1 MKKSLLI
8 SSIAIAT
15 ILLGGT
21 TVSADVTAGT
31 AHPGTD
37 VVTPGTDTSTPTPG
51 TDTSTPT
58 PGTDTSTPTPGT
70 DTSTPTPGTDT
81 STPTPG
87 TDTSTPTPGT
97 DTSTPTPGTDTN
109 TPNPGTTPG
118 TDTNTPNPGTTPGT
132 DTNTPNPGT
141 TPGTDTNTPNPGT
154 TPGTSSNTPTSPIM
168 TPTPEAPVNLG
179 NNKVIT
185 GITNGVATL
194 SDGSSKTLT
203 ELGTKENSDN
213 TYTVK
218 TKDNKL
224 VTLPHTGDSKN
235 TIFKIL
241 GLLSAFASIILVF
254 KSKKELK

>member
-8 SSIAIAT
+8 SSMAIAT

-31 AHPGTD
+31 TQPGTG
-37 VVTPGTDTSTPTPG
+37 VV
-51 TDTSTPT
+51 
-58 PGTDTSTPTPGT
+58 TPGT

-141 TPGTDTNTPNPGT
+141 TPGT
-154 TPGTSSNTPTSPIM
+154 SSNTPTSPIM
-168 TPTPEAPVNLG
+168 TPTPEAPVDLG

-203 ELGTKENSDN
+203 ELGAKENSDN

-241 GLLSAFASIILVF
+241 GLLSAFASMVLAF

>member
-8 SSIAIAT
+8 SSMAIAT

-31 AHPGTD
+31 TQPGTG
-37 VVTPGTDTSTPTPG
+37 VV
-51 TDTSTPT
+51 T

-141 TPGTDTNTPNPGT
+141 KPGA
-154 TPGTSSNTPTSPIM
+154 SSNTPTSPIM
-168 TPTPEAPVNLG
+168 TPTPEAPVDLG

-203 ELGTKENSDN
+203 ELGAKENSDN

-241 GLLSAFASIILVF
+241 GLLSAFASMVLAF

>member
-31 AHPGTD
+31 AHPGTG

-87 TDTSTPTPGT
+87 TDTSTL
-97 DTSTPTPGTDTN
+97 TPGTDTN
-109 TPNPGTTPG
+109 TPNPGTI
-118 TDTNTPNPGTTPGT
+118 
-132 DTNTPNPGT
+132 
-141 TPGTDTNTPNPGT
+141 
-154 TPGTSSNTPTSPIM
+154 PGTSSNTPTSPIM
-168 TPTPEAPVNLG
+168 TPTPEAPVDLG

>member
-31 AHPGTD
+31 TQPGTGVVTPGTD
-37 VVTPGTDTSTPTPG
+37 TSTPTPGTDTSTPTPG

-109 TPNPGTTPG
+109 TPNPGTI
-118 TDTNTPNPGTTPGT
+118 
-132 DTNTPNPGT
+132 
-141 TPGTDTNTPNPGT
+141 
-154 TPGTSSNTPTSPIM
+154 PGTSSNTPTSPIM
-168 TPTPEAPVNLG
+168 TPTPEAPVDLG

-203 ELGTKENSDN
+203 ELGAKENSDN

-241 GLLSAFASIILVF
+241 GLLSAFASMVLAF

>member
-31 AHPGTD
+31 AQPGTGVVTPGTD
-37 VVTPGTDTSTPTPG
+37 TSTPTPGTDTSTPTPG

-132 DTNTPNPGT
+132 
-141 TPGTDTNTPNPGT
+141 
-154 TPGTSSNTPTSPIM
+154 SSNTPTSPIM
-168 TPTPEAPVNLG
+168 TPTPEAPVDLG

-203 ELGTKENSDN
+203 ELGAKENSDN

>member
-97 DTSTPTPGTDTN
+97 DTSTP
-109 TPNPGTTPG
+109 
-118 TDTNTPNPGTTPGT
+118 
-132 DTNTPNPGT
+132 

>member
-8 SSIAIAT
+8 SSMAIAT

-31 AHPGTD
+31 TQPGTG
-37 VVTPGTDTSTPTPG
+37 VV
-51 TDTSTPT
+51 
-58 PGTDTSTPTPGT
+58 TPGT

-154 TPGTSSNTPTSPIM
+154 TPGTDTNTPNPGTTPGASSNTPTSPIM
-168 TPTPEAPVNLG
+168 TPTPEAPVDLG

-203 ELGTKENSDN
+203 ELGAKENSDN

-241 GLLSAFASIILVF
+241 GLLSAFASMVLAF

>member
-31 AHPGTD
+31 TQPGTGVVTPGTD
-37 VVTPGTDTSTPTPG
+37 TSTPTPGTDTSTPTPGTDTSTPTPG

-109 TPNPGTTPG
+109 TPNPGTI
-118 TDTNTPNPGTTPGT
+118 
-132 DTNTPNPGT
+132 
-141 TPGTDTNTPNPGT
+141 
-154 TPGTSSNTPTSPIM
+154 PGTSSNTPTSPIM
-168 TPTPEAPVNLG
+168 TPTPEAPVDLG

-203 ELGTKENSDN
+203 ELGAKENSDN

-241 GLLSAFASIILVF
+241 GLLSAFASMVLAF

>member
-31 AHPGTD
+31 AQPGTG

-58 PGTDTSTPTPGT
+58 PGTDTSTPTLGT
-70 DTSTPTPGTDT
+70 DTSTPTQCTDT
-81 STPTPG
+81 NTPTPG
-87 TDTSTPTPGT
+87 TDS
-97 DTSTPTPGTDTN
+97 
-109 TPNPGTTPG
+109 
-118 TDTNTPNPGTTPGT
+118 
-132 DTNTPNPGT
+132 
-141 TPGTDTNTPNPGT
+141 NTPNPGT

-168 TPTPEAPVNLG
+168 TPTPEAPVDLG

-203 ELGTKENSDN
+203 ELGAKENSDN

-241 GLLSAFASIILVF
+241 GLLSAFASMVLAF

>member
-31 AHPGTD
+31 AQPGTG

-58 PGTDTSTPTPGT
+58 PGTDTSTPTPCT
-70 DTSTPTPGTDT
+70 DTNTPTPGTD
-81 STPTPG
+81 S
-87 TDTSTPTPGT
+87 
-97 DTSTPTPGTDTN
+97 
-109 TPNPGTTPG
+109 
-118 TDTNTPNPGTTPGT
+118 
-132 DTNTPNPGT
+132 
-141 TPGTDTNTPNPGT
+141 NTPNPGT

-168 TPTPEAPVNLG
+168 TPTPEAPVDLG

-203 ELGTKENSDN
+203 ELGAKENSDN

-241 GLLSAFASIILVF
+241 GLLSAFASMVLAF

>member
-31 AHPGTD
+31 TQPGTG

-97 DTSTPTPGTDTN
+97 DTSTPTPGTDTSTPTPGTDTS
-109 TPNPGTTPG
+109 TPNPGTI
-118 TDTNTPNPGTTPGT
+118 
-132 DTNTPNPGT
+132 
-141 TPGTDTNTPNPGT
+141 
-154 TPGTSSNTPTSPIM
+154 PGTSSNTPTSPIM
-168 TPTPEAPVNLG
+168 TPTPEAPVDLG

-203 ELGTKENSDN
+203 ELGAKENSDN

-241 GLLSAFASIILVF
+241 GLLSAFASMVLAF

>member
-31 AHPGTD
+31 AQPGTG

-58 PGTDTSTPTPGT
+58 PGTDTSTPTLGT
-70 DTSTPTPGTDT
+70 DTSTPTPCTDT
-81 STPTPG
+81 NTPTPG
-87 TDTSTPTPGT
+87 TDS
-97 DTSTPTPGTDTN
+97 
-109 TPNPGTTPG
+109 
-118 TDTNTPNPGTTPGT
+118 
-132 DTNTPNPGT
+132 
-141 TPGTDTNTPNPGT
+141 NTPNPGT

-168 TPTPEAPVNLG
+168 TPTPEAPVDLG

-185 GITNGVATL
+185 GITNGVATF

-203 ELGTKENSDN
+203 ELGAKENSDN

-241 GLLSAFASIILVF
+241 GLLSAFASMFLAF

>member
-21 TVSADVTAGT
+21 TVSADVTVGT
-31 AHPGTD
+31 AQPGTGVVTPGTD
-37 VVTPGTDTSTPTPG
+37 TSTPTPGTDTSTPTPGTDTSTPTPG

-132 DTNTPNPGT
+132 
-141 TPGTDTNTPNPGT
+141 
-154 TPGTSSNTPTSPIM
+154 SSNTPTSPIM
-168 TPTPEAPVNLG
+168 TPTPEAPVDLG

-203 ELGTKENSDN
+203 ELGAKENSDN

>member
-31 AHPGTD
+31 AQPGTG

-58 PGTDTSTPTPGT
+58 LGTDTSTPTQC
-70 DTSTPTPGTDT
+70 
-81 STPTPG
+81 
-87 TDTSTPTPGT
+87 
-97 DTSTPTPGTDTN
+97 TDTN
-109 TPNPGTTPG
+109 TPTPG
-118 TDTNTPNPGTTPGT
+118 IDS
-132 DTNTPNPGT
+132 
-141 TPGTDTNTPNPGT
+141 NTPNPGT

-168 TPTPEAPVNLG
+168 TPTPEAPVDLG

-203 ELGTKENSDN
+203 ELGAKENSDN

-241 GLLSAFASIILVF
+241 GLLSAFASMVLAF

>member
-31 AHPGTD
+31 TQPGTG
-37 VVTPGTDTSTPTPG
+37 VV
-51 TDTSTPT
+51 T

-109 TPNPGTTPG
+109 TPNPGTIPG
-118 TDTNTPNPGTTPGT
+118 TDS
-132 DTNTPNPGT
+132 
-141 TPGTDTNTPNPGT
+141 NTPNPGT

-168 TPTPEAPVNLG
+168 TPTPEAPVDLG

-203 ELGTKENSDN
+203 KLGAKENGDN

-241 GLLSAFASIILVF
+241 GLLSAFASMVLAF

>member
-31 AHPGTD
+31 AQPGTG

-58 PGTDTSTPTPGT
+58 LGTDTSTPTQCT
-70 DTSTPTPGTDT
+70 DTNTPTPGTD
-81 STPTPG
+81 S
-87 TDTSTPTPGT
+87 
-97 DTSTPTPGTDTN
+97 
-109 TPNPGTTPG
+109 
-118 TDTNTPNPGTTPGT
+118 
-132 DTNTPNPGT
+132 
-141 TPGTDTNTPNPGT
+141 NTPNPGT

-168 TPTPEAPVNLG
+168 TPTPEAPVDLG

-203 ELGTKENSDN
+203 ELGAKENSDN

-241 GLLSAFASIILVF
+241 GLLSAFASMVLAF

>member
-31 AHPGTD
+31 AQPGTG
-37 VVTPGTDTSTPTPG
+37 VVTPGTDTSTPTLG

-58 PGTDTSTPTPGT
+58 PCTDTNTPTPGT
-70 DTSTPTPGTDT
+70 DS
-81 STPTPG
+81 
-87 TDTSTPTPGT
+87 
-97 DTSTPTPGTDTN
+97 
-109 TPNPGTTPG
+109 
-118 TDTNTPNPGTTPGT
+118 
-132 DTNTPNPGT
+132 
-141 TPGTDTNTPNPGT
+141 NTPNPGT

-168 TPTPEAPVNLG
+168 TPTPEAPVDLG

-185 GITNGVATL
+185 GITNGVATF

-203 ELGTKENSDN
+203 ELGAKENSDN

-241 GLLSAFASIILVF
+241 GLLSAFASMVLAF

>member
-31 AHPGTD
+31 AQPGTG

-58 PGTDTSTPTPGT
+58 PGTDTSTPTPCTDTSTPTPCT

-87 TDTSTPTPGT
+87 TDTSTPTPCT
-97 DTSTPTPGTDTN
+97 DTNTPTPGTDS
-109 TPNPGTTPG
+109 
-118 TDTNTPNPGTTPGT
+118 
-132 DTNTPNPGT
+132 
-141 TPGTDTNTPNPGT
+141 NTPNPGT

-168 TPTPEAPVNLG
+168 TPTPEAPVDLG

-203 ELGTKENSDN
+203 ELGAKENSDN

-241 GLLSAFASIILVF
+241 GLLSAFASMVLAF

>member
-31 AHPGTD
+31 AHPGTG

-58 PGTDTSTPTPGT
+58 PGTDTSTP
-70 DTSTPTPGTDT
+70 
-81 STPTPG
+81 
-87 TDTSTPTPGT
+87 
-97 DTSTPTPGTDTN
+97 
-109 TPNPGTTPG
+109 
-118 TDTNTPNPGTTPGT
+118 
-132 DTNTPNPGT
+132 

-194 SDGSSKTLT
+194 SDGSSKTFT